1 MKLSLAISTCPN
13 DTFMFDALIHKR
25 IDTKGLSFDLQ
36 MADIE
41 ELNGMTADQLNDIT
55 KISFFAFSKLTAH
68 YQMLRSG
75 AAIGFGNGPLIISKH
90 KIYADELSQA
100 RIAIPGENTTANLL
114 LNVLFPE
121 SVDKKSYLFSDIEE
135 AVLSGEVDAGL
146 IIHETRFSYHKKGL
160 KKVADLGELWEQKM
174 QLPLPLGGIAIRRS
188 LPDDVKQTIERLIS
202 DSIRFAFQNPK
213 ASYDFVKKHAR
224 DLHDEVIKKHIDMY
238 VNNYSI
244 HCMDQGQQAMEF
256 IIDQATK
263 KRKTKPVQPVFINT
277 NKSK

>member
-25 IDTKGLSFDLQ
+25 IDTRGLSFDLQ

-41 ELNGMTADQLNDIT
+41 ELNVMAADQVNDIT

-90 KIYADELSQA
+90 KIYPNELHEA

-121 SVDKKSYLFSDIEE
+121 SIKKKSYLFSDIEE
-135 AVLSGEVDAGL
+135 AVLSGEADAGL

-160 KKVADLGELWEQKM
+160 KKVADLGQLWEQKM
-174 QLPLPLGGIAIRRS
+174 NLPLPLGGIAIRRS
-188 LPDDVKQTIERLIS
+188 LPDDVKQTVEQLIG
-202 DSIRFAFQNPK
+202 DSIKFAFQNPK

-224 DLHDEVIKKHIDMY
+224 DLHDEVIRKHIDMY
-238 VNNYSI
+238 VNNFSI
-244 HCMDQGQQAMEF
+244 HCMDEGQQAMEF
-256 IIDQATK
+256 IINEAIK
-263 KRKTKPVQPVFINT
+263 KQSTQPKQPIFLN
-277 NKSK
+277 NENE